1 MLTRFWFNAF
11 PIIFLLISAHAFAQ
25 SPDLS
30 LLNRDRP
37 MLDAH
42 NCYPYEGR
50 WADRVTR
57 ALGTGSPVGIEQ
69 DLAWYV
75 DPASGKGRVV
85 VTHKPETDGS
95 EPELKTYFFERVRP
109 IVEKALRDGNSAE
122 WPLIVVHFDF
132 KDNQLP
138 LLRAVWSL
146 LGQYEDW
153 ITTGEK
159 LADPKAISSWK
170 VKPLLVLTEDPDAQE
185 QVFSKEIP
193 VGARLRIF
201 GSAHTH
207 APKGQTKDATEHLL
221 ATTPAD
227 QLLTEPAT
235 NYRRWWNNSW
245 HEVEEGGQP
254 HAGDW
259 TQSDDKRLRELVDHA
274 HQFGYWM
281 RFYTLDGFDA
291 SVGKENGWFESYNF
305 GSRAAV
311 EQRWKAA
318 IAAGV
323 DLIAT
328 DQYED
333 LAPLI
338 HGKK

>member
-1 MLTRFWFNAF
+1 MSLRIGVNTSLGLV
-11 PIIFLLISAHAFAQ
+11 FLMASHCFAQ

-30 LLNRDRP
+30 LLNRNRP
-37 MLDAH
+37 LLDAH
-42 NCYPYEGR
+42 NCYPYDGR
-50 WADRVTR
+50 WADRITR
-57 ALGTGSPVGIEQ
+57 ALATGFPVGIEQ

-85 VTHKPETDGS
+85 VTHKAETDGS
-95 EPELKTYFFERVRP
+95 EPELRTYFFERVRP
-109 IVEKALRDGNSAE
+109 MVEKALREHNSSQ

-146 LGQYEDW
+146 LGEYEDW
-153 ITTGEK
+153 ITTARK
-159 LADPKAISSWK
+159 LADPKAISPWK
-170 VKPLLVLTEDPDAQE
+170 VKPLLVLTEDPDPQE
-185 QVFSKEIP
+185 QVFSKEVP
-193 VGARLRIF
+193 SGGTLRIF

-207 APKGQTKDATEHLL
+207 APKGQTKDETEHLL
-221 ATTPAD
+221 ATTPAA
-227 QLLTEPAT
+227 QLLAEPAT

-254 HAGDW
+254 RAGEW
-259 TQSDDKRLRELVDHA
+259 TAADNNRLRELVDHA
-274 HQFGYWM
+274 HQLGYWM

-291 SVGKENGWFESYNF
+291 ASGKEHGWFESYNF
-305 GSRAAV
+305 GSRAAA
-311 EQRWKAA
+311 EERWKAA

-323 DLIAT
+323 DMIAS

-333 LAPLI
+333 LSPVVRA
-338 HGKK
+338 KK

>member
-1 MLTRFWFNAF
+1 MSMRIRINAF
-11 PIIFLLISAHAFAQ
+11 LALLLMPAAQCWAQ

-30 LLNRDRP
+30 LLNNNHSL
-37 MLDAH
+37 LDAH

-50 WADRVTR
+50 FADRITR
-57 ALGTGSPVGIEQ
+57 ALGTGFRVGIEQ

-85 VTHKPETDGS
+85 VTHKAQTNGS

-109 IVEKALRDGNSAE
+109 IVEKALREGNTSQ

-138 LLRAVWSL
+138 LLRAVWTL

-159 LADPKAISSWK
+159 LSDPKAISPWK
-170 VKPLLVLTEDPDAQE
+170 VKPLLVLTEDPDPQE
-185 QVFSKEIP
+185 QMFFRDVPAGGK
-193 VGARLRIF
+193 LRIF

-207 APKGQTKDATEHLL
+207 APKGKTKEESEHLL
-221 ATTPAD
+221 ATASAA
-227 QLLTEPAT
+227 QLLPEPAT

-245 HEVEEGGQP
+245 HELEEGGQNR
-254 HAGDW
+254 AGEW
-259 TQSDDKRLRELVDHA
+259 TGADDKRLRELVDHA
-274 HQFGYWM
+274 HHLGYWI

-291 SVGKENGWFESYNF
+291 ETGKEHGWFESYNF
-305 GSRAAV
+305 GSKTAA
-311 EQRWKAA
+311 EKRWKAA
-318 IAAGV
+318 MNAGV
-323 DLIAT
+323 DMIAT

-333 LAPLI
+333 LAPFV
-338 HGKK
+338 HAKR

>member
-1 MLTRFWFNAF
+1 MLMRIWFNACSAL
-11 PIIFLLISAHAFAQ
+11 IFTTAAHCWAQ

-30 LLNRDRP
+30 LLNRNRSL
-37 MLDAH
+37 LDAH

-57 ALGTGSPVGIEQ
+57 ALKTGFPVGIEQ

-85 VTHKPETDGS
+85 VTHKAETDGS
-95 EPELKTYFFERVRP
+95 EPELRTYFFERVRP
-109 IVEKALRDGNSAE
+109 IVEKALREGNKSQ

-132 KDNQLP
+132 KDNQVP
-138 LLRAVWSL
+138 LLRAVWTL

-159 LADPKAISSWK
+159 LSDPRAISPWH
-170 VKPLLVLTEDPDAQE
+170 VKPLLVLAEDPDPQE
-185 QVFSKEIP
+185 QVFLREVP
-193 VGARLRIF
+193 TGAKLRIF

-207 APKGQTKDATEHLL
+207 APKGRTKDETEHLL
-221 ATTPAD
+221 ATTPAA
-227 QLLTEPAT
+227 QLLPEPAT

-245 HEVEEGGQP
+245 HEVEEGGQNR
-254 HAGDW
+254 AGEW
-259 TQSDDKRLRELVDHA
+259 TDADDKRLRELVNHA
-274 HQFGYWM
+274 HRLGYWI

-291 SVGKENGWFESYNF
+291 ETGKEHGWFESYNF
-305 GSRAAV
+305 GSLAAA
-311 EQRWKAA
+311 EKRWKAA
-318 IAAGV
+318 IRAGV
-323 DLIAT
+323 DMIAT

-338 HGKK
+338 HSAR

>member
-1 MLTRFWFNAF
+1 MASHCLAQSR
-11 PIIFLLISAHAFAQ
+11 IAQ

-30 LLNRDRP
+30 LLNRNRP
-37 MLDAH
+37 LLDAH

-50 WADRVTR
+50 WADRVPR
-57 ALGTGSPVGIEQ
+57 ALATGFPVGIEQ

-75 DPASGKGRVV
+75 NPSSGIGRVV
-85 VTHKPETDGS
+85 VTHKAETNGS

-109 IVEKALRDGNSAE
+109 IVEKALREGNPSQ

-138 LLRAVWSL
+138 LLRAVWAL
-146 LGQYEDW
+146 LGQYQNW
-153 ITTGEK
+153 ITTAPK
-159 LADPKAISSWK
+159 LSDPRAIAAWK

-185 QVFSKEIP
+185 QVFSNEVP
-193 VGARLRIF
+193 VGGTLRIF
-201 GSAHTH
+201 GSAHTRTPQSQTQEGREH
-207 APKGQTKDATEHLL
+207 AL
-221 ATTPAD
+221 ATTPAAE
-227 QLLTEPAT
+227 LLPKSAT

-254 HAGDW
+254 RAGQW
-259 TQSDDKRLRELVDHA
+259 TAAEDKRLRELVNHA
-274 HQFGYWM
+274 HQMGYWI

-291 SVGKENGWFESYNF
+291 ATGKEHGWFDSYNF

-311 EQRWKAA
+311 DERWKAA

-323 DLIAT
+323 DMIAT

-333 LAPLI
+333 LSPIVRA
-338 HGKK
+338 KK

>member
-1 MLTRFWFNAF
+1 MSLRARFDA
-11 PIIFLLISAHAFAQ
+11 LLALAALLPLASLAQ
-25 SPDLS
+25 APDLS
-30 LLNRDRP
+30 LLNRNRP
-37 MLDAH
+37 LLDAH

-57 ALGTGSPVGIEQ
+57 ALATGLPVGIEQ

-85 VTHKPETDGS
+85 VTHKAETNGS

-109 IVEKALRDGNSAE
+109 IVEKALRDGDSSR

-138 LLRAVWSL
+138 LLRAVWAL

-159 LADPKAISSWK
+159 LSDSKSIAPWK
-170 VKPLLVLTEDPDAQE
+170 LKPLLVLTEDPDAQE
-185 QVFSKEIP
+185 QVFSKEVP
-193 VGARLRIF
+193 AGGKLRIF

-207 APKGQTKDATEHLL
+207 APKGKTKEEGEHLL
-221 ATTPAD
+221 AVTPAD

-254 HAGDW
+254 RSGEW
-259 TQSDDKRLRELVDHA
+259 TGADAKRLRELVDRA
-274 HQFGYWM
+274 HHLGYWM

-291 SVGKENGWFESYNF
+291 ATGKEHGWFESYNF
-305 GSRAAV
+305 GSRPAA

-323 DLIAT
+323 DMIAT

-333 LAPLI
+333 LAPLVRQ
-338 HGKK
+338 KQ

>member
-1 MLTRFWFNAF
+1 MLMRIWSNAF
-11 PIIFLLISAHAFAQ
+11 SALIFAAATHCWAQ

-30 LLNRDRP
+30 LLNRNRAL
-37 MLDAH
+37 LDAH

-57 ALGTGSPVGIEQ
+57 ALSTGFPVGIEQ

-85 VTHKPETDGS
+85 VTHKAETDGS
-95 EPELKTYFFERVRP
+95 EPELRTYFFERVRP
-109 IVEKALRDGNSAE
+109 IVEKALREGNTSK

-138 LLRAVWSL
+138 LLRAVWTL

-159 LADPKAISSWK
+159 VSDPRPIAPWK
-170 VKPLLVLTEDPDAQE
+170 VKPVLVLTEDPDPQE
-185 QVFSKEIP
+185 QVFFPEVP
-193 VGARLRIF
+193 TGAKLRIF

-207 APKGQTKDATEHLL
+207 TPKGRTKEESERLL
-221 ATTPAD
+221 VTTPAAE
-227 QLLTEPAT
+227 LLTEPAT

-245 HEVEEGGQP
+245 HEVEEGGQNR
-254 HAGDW
+254 AGEW
-259 TQSDDKRLRELVDHA
+259 TGADDKRLGELVNRA
-274 HQFGYWM
+274 HQLGYWI

-291 SVGKENGWFESYNF
+291 ATGKEHGWFESYNF
-305 GSRAAV
+305 GSLPAA
-311 EQRWKAA
+311 EKRWKAA
-318 IAAGV
+318 IAGGV
-323 DLIAT
+323 DMIAT

-333 LAPLI
+333 LAPFI
-338 HGKK
+338 HHTK

>member
-1 MLTRFWFNAF
+1 MLMRVRLNAF
-11 PIIFLLISAHAFAQ
+11 LALTLPLAARCWAQ

-30 LLNRDRP
+30 LLNRNRP
-37 MLDAH
+37 LLDAH

-57 ALGTGSPVGIEQ
+57 ALGTGFPVGIEQ

-85 VTHKPETDGS
+85 VTHKAETNGS
-95 EPELKTYFFERVRP
+95 EPELNAYFFERVRP
-109 IVEKALRDGNSAE
+109 IVEKALREGDKSQ

-138 LLRAVWSL
+138 LLRAVWTL

-159 LADPKAISSWK
+159 VSDPTEIAPWK

-185 QVFSKEIP
+185 QVFFKDVP
-193 VGARLRIF
+193 VGERLRIF
-201 GSAHTH
+201 GSAHTQ
-207 APKGQTKDATEHLL
+207 APKGQTKEEAEHLL
-221 ATTPAD
+221 ATTPASD
-227 QLLTEPAT
+227 LLTERAT

-245 HEVEEGGQP
+245 HEVEEGGQNR
-254 HAGDW
+254 AGEW
-259 TQSDDKRLRELVDHA
+259 TQADDKRLRELVDHA
-274 HQFGYWM
+274 HHLGYWI

-291 SVGKENGWFESYNF
+291 ETGKEHGWFESYNF
-305 GSRAAV
+305 GSRAAA
-311 EQRWKAA
+311 EKRWTAA
-318 IAAGV
+318 IKAGV
-323 DLIAT
+323 DMIAT

-333 LAPLI
+333 LAPLA
-338 HGKK
+338 HKGR

>member
-1 MLTRFWFNAF
+1 MSVNASSTAFLTFA
-11 PIIFLLISAHAFAQ
+11 FLLAPHCWAQ
-25 SPDLS
+25 RPDLS
-30 LLNRDRP
+30 LLNKNRSL
-37 MLDAH
+37 LDAH

-50 WADRVTR
+50 YADRITR
-57 ALGTGSPVGIEQ
+57 ALKTGLPVGIEQ

-85 VTHKPETDGS
+85 VTHQAKTDGS
-95 EPELKTYFFERVRP
+95 EPELRTYFFERVRP
-109 IVEKALRDGNSAE
+109 MVEEALRANDRSR

-132 KDNQLP
+132 KDNQAP
-138 LLRAVWSL
+138 LLRAVWTL
-146 LGQYEDW
+146 LGQYEEW

-159 LADPKAISSWK
+159 LSDPKAIAPWN
-170 VKPLLVLTEDPDAQE
+170 VKPLLVLTEDPDPQE
-185 QVFSKEIP
+185 QVFFRDLP
-193 VGARLRIF
+193 VGSKLRIF
-201 GSAHTH
+201 GSAHTR
-207 APKGQTKDATEHLL
+207 APKGQTKEETEHLL
-221 ATTPAD
+221 AATAAD
-227 QLLTEPAT
+227 QLLPEPAT

-259 TQSDDKRLRELVDHA
+259 TEADDKRLRELVAHA
-274 HQFGYWM
+274 HQLGYWI

-291 SVGKENGWFESYNF
+291 ATGKEHGWFESYNF
-305 GSRAAV
+305 GSRQAA

-323 DLIAT
+323 DMIAT

-333 LAPLI
+333 ASPLI
-338 HGKK
+338 RAKK

>member
-1 MLTRFWFNAF
+1 MPMAARSNRFLTIA
-11 PIIFLLISAHAFAQ
+11 FLLTTASWAQ

-30 LLNRDRP
+30 LLNKNRP
-37 MLDAH
+37 LLEAH

-50 WADRVTR
+50 WADRITR
-57 ALGTGSPVGIEQ
+57 ALGTGLPVGIEQ
-69 DLAWYV
+69 DLAWHV
-75 DPASGKGRVV
+75 DPGSGRGHVV
-85 VTHKPETDGS
+85 VTHQAKTDGS

-109 IVEKALRDGNSAE
+109 IVQEALRANNKSS

-132 KDNQLP
+132 KDNQTA
-138 LLRAVWSL
+138 LLRAVWTL
-146 LGQYEDW
+146 LGEYEDW

-159 LADPKAISSWK
+159 LSDPKAIAPWK

-185 QVFSKEIP
+185 QVFFRDVAVGSK
-193 VGARLRIF
+193 LRIF

-207 APKGQTKDATEHLL
+207 APKGQTKDETEHLL
-221 ATTPAD
+221 ATAPAD
-227 QLLTEPAT
+227 QLLPEPAT

-254 HAGDW
+254 RAGDW
-259 TQSDDKRLRELVDHA
+259 TEAENRRLRALVDRA
-274 HQFGYWM
+274 HQLGYWI

-291 SVGKENGWFESYNF
+291 NTGKEHDWFESYNF
-305 GSRAAV
+305 GSRRAV
-311 EQRWKAA
+311 DERWKAA

-323 DLIAT
+323 DMIAT

-333 LAPLI
+333 LSPLVRA
-338 HGKK
+338 KK